1 MKKSLDF
8 NAASDP
14 IPFMIAG
21 SVTGLWGVE
30 CRCGAGSRVIFEFPK
45 EL

>member
-14 IPFMIAG
+14 FALTGDEKG
-21 SVTGLWGVE
+21 SPLGKYL
-30 CRCGAGSRVIFEFPK
+30 SM
-45 EL
+45 